1 MWQQREK
8 FVQSVRNIENSKRI
22 VGESILKNEFLSKN
36 NEKGDDLG
44 IGSYVAYSSGENEN
58 GKKLIRKR
66 SFSDLSQEQQSLEEG
81 YGYNLANEIVSE
93 LSKKR
98 SNVFF
103 QPENGRLDITSP
115 KIVSAEIEIAINDEN
130 GQGAENKN
138 FSQEGENQA
147 SDKIEK
153 EDFTQSQLVLSQ
165 KE

>member
-1 MWQQREK
+1 MLLIRLARMK
-8 FVQSVRNIENSKRI
+8 T
-22 VGESILKNEFLSKN
+22 
-36 NEKGDDLG
+36 
-44 IGSYVAYSSGENEN
+44 A
-58 GKKLIRKR
+58 KKLIRKR